1 MEQKNRSQIRKIIKL
16 FFTMLYISA
25 FTFGGGFVI
34 VTLMKKKF
42 VDDYKWLDEKEMLD
56 ITSIAQSTPGAIA
69 VNAAVIVGKKIA
81 GLPGIIAATLGTIIP
96 PVVIIT
102 LLSFFYNEFSDN
114 RYVSLVLTGLQAGV
128 AAVILD
134 VVFSLS
140 SGYFKNKKIIDIIVI
155 ILSFSLVFFLKI
167 NVIFIILGA
176 AAAGII
182 SIFIRRKRVV
192 KEE

>member
-1 MEQKNRSQIRKIIKL
+1 
-16 FFTMLYISA
+16 MLYISA

>member
-1 MEQKNRSQIRKIIKL
+1 M
-16 FFTMLYISA
+16 
-25 FTFGGGFVI
+25 
-34 VTLMKKKF
+34 
-42 VDDYKWLDEKEMLD
+42 
-56 ITSIAQSTPGAIA
+56 
-69 VNAAVIVGKKIA
+69 
-81 GLPGIIAATLGTIIP
+81 
-96 PVVIIT
+96 
-102 LLSFFYNEFSDN
+102 
-114 RYVSLVLTGLQAGV
+114 QAGV